1 MGKTNPKIVSMLG
14 IMISA
19 TLGLHFV
26 FDQAGAKEMRNMTN
40 RIKKETRIIITYDN
54 NPYKEGL
61 ETAWGFSCV
70 VTGPEKTILFDT
82 GGIGSLLMRNMEKLR
97 IDPKKIDVI
106 VLSHI
111 HGDHVGGL
119 HSFLERNSEVTIYVP
134 KSFPKR
140 FKDNV
145 KAYGAKI
152 IEVRR
157 SLEICRNL
165 YSTGELGTW
174 IKEQS
179 LVIHTDKKMI
189 LITGCSHPGIV
200 NIIES
205 AKGLIK
211 DDVLLVMGGFHLMG
225 ESKGKIEKI
234 ISNFRKLGARYV
246 GPCHCSGDTA
256 KQVFAKEYHGN
267 FINVG
272 VGKVI
277 TINDLR

>member
-1 MGKTNPKIVSMLG
+1 
-14 IMISA
+14 
-19 TLGLHFV
+19 
-26 FDQAGAKEMRNMTN
+26 MTN
-40 RIKKETRIIITYDN
+40 RTGKRTRIIVTYDN
-54 NPYKEGL
+54 NPYKRGL

-82 GGIGSLLMRNMEKLR
+82 GGGGPLLMRNMEKLR

-119 HSFLERNSEVTIYVP
+119 NSFLERNSEVSVYVP
-134 KSFPKR
+134 KSFPKK

-145 KAYGAKI
+145 TAHGAKI
-152 IEVRR
+152 IEVRK
-157 SLEICRNL
+157 SLQIFKNL

-174 IKEQS
+174 VYEQS
-179 LVIHTDKKMI
+179 LITHTDKGI
-189 LITGCSHPGIV
+189 IVITGCAHPGVV
-200 NIIES
+200 NIVSS

-211 DDVLLVMGGFHLMG
+211 DDVLLVVGGFHLMG

-234 ISNFRKLGARYV
+234 ISSFRKLAVRYV

-256 KQVFAKEYHGN
+256 RQLFAKEYQRY
-267 FINVG
+267 FIDVG

-277 TINDLR
+277 NINDLI